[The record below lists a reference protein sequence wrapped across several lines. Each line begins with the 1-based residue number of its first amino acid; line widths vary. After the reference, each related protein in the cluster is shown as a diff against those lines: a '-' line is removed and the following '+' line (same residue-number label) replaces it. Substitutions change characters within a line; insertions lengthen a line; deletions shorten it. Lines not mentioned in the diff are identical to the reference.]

1 MKIMTAEDVALE
13 AALRVLMM
21 FTQTALP
28 DYATDPTVQRRVGN
42 VLANIPASVHVNSVG
57 DTWS

>member
-1 MKIMTAEDVALE
+1 MTAEDVALE

-21 FTQTALP
+21 FSQTALL
-28 DYATDPTVQRRVGN
+28 DYATDPTVQRRVGK
-42 VLANIPASVHVNSVG
+42 VLANIPASVHANSVG

>member
-21 FTQTALP
+21 FPQTALL
-28 DYATDPTVQRRVGN
+28 DYATDPTVQRRVGK
-42 VLANIPASVHVNSVG
+42 VLANMPASVHVNSVG